1 MQFLARPLKARGR
14 AAGPV
19 FSVVAIHDDFS
30 GSVRAQEALE
40 WLQHSLGSDLHVRSV
55 SWSFQ
60 KLERMDL
67 RAMSVRAA
75 AAADVIIVAASDTR
89 AVPDQVRR
97 WLDSSLQQQRG
108 NRALLV
114 ALHDEDQDDAAP
126 PGPLCSHL
134 KRLAARWQTEF
145 LCNDDFDRRLDH
157 DFALRFI
164 HQKADTSL
172 RPYPPFGID
181 FFSAPECGGI
191 NE

>member
-1 MQFLARPLKARGR
+1 MQLIAPPLKIRER

-30 GSVRAQEALE
+30 ASVRVREALE
-40 WLQHSLGSDLHVRSV
+40 WLEYSLGSDLQVRSI

-67 RAMSVRAA
+67 RAMSVRTA
-75 AAADVIIVAASDTR
+75 AAADLIIVAASDTQP
-89 AVPDQVRR
+89 VPDQVRR

-108 NRALLV
+108 SRAMLV
-114 ALHDEDQDDAAP
+114 ALHNEDQDDTAP

-134 KRLAARWQTEF
+134 KRLAIRWQTEF
-145 LCNDDFDRRLDH
+145 LCNNDFDRRLDR

-164 HQKADTSL
+164 HQKADASL
-172 RPYPPFGID
+172 RPHPPFGID
-181 FFSAPECGGI
+181 FYSAPECGGI

>member
-1 MQFLARPLKARGR
+1 MQLIAPPLKIRGR
-14 AAGPV
+14 PTGPA

-30 GSVRAQEALE
+30 ASVRAREALE
-40 WLQHSLGSDLHVRSV
+40 WLEHSLGADLHVRSI

-75 AAADVIIVAASDTR
+75 AAADVIIVAASDTQP
-89 AVPDQVRR
+89 VPDQVRR

-108 NRALLV
+108 SRAVLV
-114 ALHDEDQDDAAP
+114 ALHDEDHDDTAP

-134 KRLAARWQTEF
+134 KRLAVRWQTE
-145 LCNDDFDRRLDH
+145 LICNNDFDRRLDR
-157 DFALRFI
+157 DFAMRFI
-164 HQKADTSL
+164 HQEADTSF
-172 RPYPPFGID
+172 RPHQPFGID
-181 FFSAPECGGI
+181 FYSAPECGGI